1 MQLLHGLP
9 WSVRQLCPSRNGGVR
24 GDSAVFSIRPT
35 FRFFVMAEW
44 NHDEISGRLTCLL
57 NVSDP
62 TAVGEEIDG
71 GLHPYYPG

>member
-1 MQLLHGLP
+1 
-9 WSVRQLCPSRNGGVR
+9 
-24 GDSAVFSIRPT
+24 
-35 FRFFVMAEW
+35 MAEW